1 VSIPFASACSI
12 AHRRGSISWNHGQ
25 TCCAGSRIYVQ
36 EGIYDEFVSRFT
48 AKTKELKLGD
58 PFASDSYQ
66 GPQVSQVQF
75 DVRLSIRLSDAL
87 VILMNLCLTAH
98 HGAHR
103 CGQERRRDGAPWR

>member
-1 VSIPFASACSI
+1 MTRTSTLRLVGPSMGSCACSCGSLLF
-12 AHRRGSISWNHGQ
+12 HCSQKGSISWNHGQ

-36 EGIYDEFVSRFT
+36 EGIYDEFVRRFT

-75 DVRLSIRLSDAL
+75 DVRISDVL
-87 VILMNLCLTAH
+87 INLH
-98 HGAHR
+98 
-103 CGQERRRDGAPWR
+103 